1 MLAMRKQNLLQQQIQ
16 QQAQQRAMQA
26 NMNVK
31 QEPGSNAPS
40 PTKIEGHTGGV
51 PDGNQA
57 MASTG
62 QQTKPNLAQGEVVPK
77 SYDSV
82 EEVAQILRTAFPLLI
97 MTMETMVAQLHEKFN
112 TTPDEE
118 CYRLICML
126 LQDAYGVS
134 PLFCLPTMHV
144 TYVDF
149 STMRNVSPFRKTTT
163 SFTQVVCQR

>member
-16 QQAQQRAMQA
+16 QQQAQQRAMQA
-26 NMNVK
+26 SLNVK

-40 PTKIEGHTGGV
+40 PTKIEGHTGGI
-51 PDGNQA
+51 PDSNQP
-57 MASTG
+57 MASAG
-62 QQTKPNLAQGEVVPK
+62 QPPKPNLVSGEGVPK

-134 PLFCLPTMHV
+134 
-144 TYVDF
+144 
-149 STMRNVSPFRKTTT
+149 
-163 SFTQVVCQR
+163 